1 MKLFQHLPA
10 AKLIHFNRIS
20 NIMKPHLLFFLIFVP
35 ILLNAQIDESFSDGN
50 FTGYPTWSGMNTN
63 FIINT
68 SGQLQSNATSTS
80 VSYLCTPSQSFINA
94 EWECWLKINYTTSS
108 SNYAAVYIVSDNN
121 TILNGCNAYYVQIGG
136 TNDEVSLYVQQGTKK
151 TKIID
156 GLDKR
161 TDGNPI
167 EIRIKVTRDAV
178 GNFELFSKLPTE
190 SEYYSEGKV
199 QNTLVLECHYFGLL
213 FSNTSTTGTA
223 YLFDDIIAKG
233 EIAVDKEAPE
243 WEGIHIEEPNQL
255 KISFNERMNFSN
267 GEYLVDNGIGTPR
280 VVNVSADDKSATL
293 IFDRSFEKGVIYSL
307 QVSGINDI
315 AGNSPSELTK
325 WTGIPEA
332 AMPGDLV
339 LNEVMFENADN
350 SVEYVEIYNNS
361 EKVINLKSTTLTTR
375 KTDGSLNSGHQIA
388 TETLMAP
395 RSYAALCSDPDSLMN
410 YHNISQKNIFKIGWS
425 ALNNQSS
432 TLILCNE
439 EKDTIYDELTYNAKW
454 HHPLIKNTKGVALEK
469 INPAMPTQDASSWHS
484 AASEVKYGTPGLIN
498 SQYRDTEPDKSE
510 EKMVWLDP
518 EAFSPDNDG
527 VNDLCFIRYKNETNG
542 NVANVLILSAIGVK
556 IRELASGILLSS
568 EGYLTWDGRTDK
580 GQIANAG
587 IYILY
592 FEVFNPESGF
602 RTIKKLP
609 LVVSF
614 R

>member
-1 MKLFQHLPA
+1 
-10 AKLIHFNRIS
+10 
-20 NIMKPHLLFFLIFVP
+20 MKPHLLFFLIFVP

-50 FTGYPTWSGMNTN
+50 FTGHPTWTGMDTN

-161 TDGNPI
+161 TDGNPV
-167 EIRIKVTRDAV
+167 EIRIKVTRDVV

-190 SEYYSEGKV
+190 SDYYSEGKV

-213 FSNTSTTGTA
+213 FSNTSTTGSA

-243 WEGIHIEEPNQL
+243 WEDIHIVEPNQL

-267 GEYLVDNGIGTPR
+267 GEYLVDNEIGTPR

-293 IFDRSFEKGVIYSL
+293 IFDRSFEKGEIYSL
-307 QVSGINDI
+307 LISGITDM
-315 AGNSPSELTK
+315 AGNGPTVLTK
-325 WTGIPEA
+325 WTGIPETA
-332 AMPGDLV
+332 TPGDLI
-339 LNEVMFENADN
+339 LNEIMFENADN

-361 EKVINLKSTTLTTR
+361 EKVIDLKSTILTTR
-375 KTDGSLNSGHQIA
+375 KTDGSLNSGHQLATKYLIA
-388 TETLMAP
+388 PHT
-395 RSYAALCSDPDSLMN
+395 YVALCPDPDSLMN
-410 YHNISQKNIFKIGWS
+410 YHGTNQENILKIAWS

-439 EKDTIYDELTYNAKW
+439 EKDTIYDELTYSVKW
-454 HHPLIKNTKGVALEK
+454 HHPLIKKTKGVALER
-469 INPAMPTQDASSWHS
+469 INPAMPTQDAASWHS

-498 SQYRDTEPDKSE
+498 SQYRDTEPDKGE
-510 EKMVWLDP
+510 GKMVWLDP

-542 NVANVLILSAIGVK
+542 NVANVLILNAIGVK
-556 IRELASGILLSS
+556 IHELASGILLSS

-580 GQIANAG
+580 NEIANAG

-602 RTIKKLP
+602 RSIKKLP